1 MNLDSFIKKSSFI
14 YYTENALREA
24 KDPIASIAQAEGLTA
39 HAHSIQIRF

>member
-1 MNLDSFIKKSSFI
+1 
-14 YYTENALREA
+14 LRVA